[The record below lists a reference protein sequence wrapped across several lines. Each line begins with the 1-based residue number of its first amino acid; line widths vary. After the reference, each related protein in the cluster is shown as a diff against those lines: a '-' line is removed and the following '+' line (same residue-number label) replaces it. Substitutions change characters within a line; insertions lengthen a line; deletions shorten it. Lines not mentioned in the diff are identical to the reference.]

1 MLRNSLFLL
10 LILLS
15 GCSLGQRLLTVEVRV
30 DDEVRFQGIRGVV
43 DSTPVPEMWNVV
55 PDVPLSAAAE
65 APDGSNCELNGNISI
80 HILHGSRELTRADLK
95 SVSLSRQDKNGRW
108 FLKDTASSAA
118 NETE

>member
-1 MLRNSLFLL
+1 MFRNSVFLL

-65 APDGSNCELNGNISI
+65 APDGSSCELNGNVSI

-95 SVSLSRQDKNGRW
+95 SVSLSRPDQTGR
-108 FLKDTASSAA
+108 
-118 NETE
+118 